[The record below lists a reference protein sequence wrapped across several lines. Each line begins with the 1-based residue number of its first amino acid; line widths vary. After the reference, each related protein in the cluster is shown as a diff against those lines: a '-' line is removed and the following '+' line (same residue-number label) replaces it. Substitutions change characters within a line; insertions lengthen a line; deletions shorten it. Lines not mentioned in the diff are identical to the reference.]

1 MNGFVRRFNNQHK
14 LIDEIPLS
22 HVIFRPTEAYNQQ
35 MGGLDT
41 LVFGY
46 LLTPSAKFDPMFSNI
61 LRNHLF
67 EAEKLNHT
75 GKLNKRINRFVS
87 FYFSTN

>member
-1 MNGFVRRFNNQHK
+1 
-14 LIDEIPLS
+14 LIEEIPLS
-22 HVIFRPTEAYNQQ
+22 HVIFRPKEAYNHQ

-46 LLTPSAKFDPMFSNI
+46 LLTPSAKFDSMFSNI

-87 FYFSTN
+87 FYFSPN